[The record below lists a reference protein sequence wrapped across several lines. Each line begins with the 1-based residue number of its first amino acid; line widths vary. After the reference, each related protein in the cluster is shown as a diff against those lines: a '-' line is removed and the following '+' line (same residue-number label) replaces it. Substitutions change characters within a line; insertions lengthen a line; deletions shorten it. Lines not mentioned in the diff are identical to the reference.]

1 MKRIATLF
9 VFIFLF
15 STFSN
20 QMNGI
25 LNPEF
30 DADQSSG
37 RQIGSSFVE
46 IASLTLNNNVVIVGD
61 VINLTAEVNSSGCP
75 FSDCDE
81 YRWYLNST
89 GEEIDEC
96 SGVGS
101 DYRQCMFNSTTQHIG
116 IISVAVQVTKPNSN
130 QEDWEE
136 IIFEVWNHDS
146 ASSTSASGIEIQ
158 YDIIHLSKQTF
169 GLQTWLD
176 IDTTQYESIQ
186 LDGYVGTYSAVAA
199 LEYRPSMAIPSDS
212 VWNQTIEV
220 RVSKNLG
227 ATSLWYVDGGM
238 WIALSLS
245 SIHEDATTQKFT
257 YAAPDNT
264 PAIPAG
270 HFVLIGGSVDA
281 SLPPDATIS
290 GFQAS
295 QSDDYGSISM
305 SWDLNGV
312 LLSSDMFML
321 TVCPSTQT
329 SCSNSFE
336 IEPSATRGYTYPGT
350 LTSHGE
356 TYYLR
361 IEICNEVGCSTP
373 NGETFVQIS
382 KEKSL
387 EEQCLNHD
395 GLVAHFHPYLYIEMQ
410 GEDVFLPQDIGINTG
425 TCNALGANMHVIHT
439 HAADN
444 RLHVELTEYGVSVY
458 LSHFFGIWNISFPA
472 NQTFEDL
479 FNHPESVTIVVDGE
493 MYFGSFE
500 ELELSDGQII
510 EITYLNNDLDS
521 DEDGVPDH
529 NDSFPFDSNET
540 SDSDGDG
547 VGDNSDAFPE
557 DPNETHDDDSDGV
570 GNNTD
575 AFPQD
580 DSETH
585 DDDGDGVGN
594 NSDAFPQDANETMDS
609 DGDGVGDNADPE
621 PDNPDIRTPQDI
633 SVEISDTSSYILAGA
648 IVFLALVILFVR
660 RKTPP
665 QVIDSSAYVSQD
677 SIWNDGN

>member
-15 STFSN
+15 STLSN
-20 QMNGI
+20 QVNGI

-46 IASLTLNNNVVIVGD
+46 VASLTLNNNVIIVGD
-61 VINLTAEVNSSGCP
+61 VINLTAEVNSSGCL
-75 FSDCDE
+75 FGDCDE

-101 DYRQCMFNSTTQHIG
+101 NYRQCTFNSTSQHIG
-116 IISVAVQVTKPNSN
+116 IISVAVQVTN
-130 QEDWEE
+130 QNEAEDWEE
-136 IIFEVWNHDS
+136 IIFEVWNHDL
-146 ASSTSASGIEIQ
+146 ASLTSEFGIEIE

-238 WIALSLS
+238 WVALSLS
-245 SIHEDATTQKFT
+245 SIHEDATTEKFT
-257 YAAPDNT
+257 YAAPENT

-373 NGETFVQIS
+373 NGEAFVQIS

-387 EEQCLNHD
+387 EEQCLNHG

-594 NSDAFPQDANETMDS
+594 NSDAFPQDASETMDS

-660 RKTPP
+660 RKAPP
-665 QVIDSSAYVSQD
+665 QVIDSSAFVSQD
-677 SIWNDGN
+677 SMWNDGN

>member
-1 MKRIATLF
+1 MKRVTTLF
-9 VFIFLF
+9 VLIFLF
-15 STFSN
+15 SSLSH
-20 QMNGI
+20 QVNGI

-37 RQIGSSFVE
+37 RQIGSSYVE
-46 IASLTLNNNVVIVGD
+46 IVSLTLNNNVVVVGD
-61 VINLTAEVNSSGCP
+61 VINLTAEVDSSGCP
-75 FSDCDE
+75 FGDCDE

-101 DYRQCMFNSTTQHIG
+101 DYRQCTFNSTSQHIG
-116 IISVAVQVTKPNSN
+116 IISVAVQVTN
-130 QEDWEE
+130 QNTAEDWEE
-136 IIFEVWNHDS
+136 IIFEVWNHDL

-169 GLQTWLD
+169 AIQTWSE
-176 IDTTQYESIQ
+176 IDTTPYESIQ

-199 LEYRPSMAIPSDS
+199 LEYRPSMSIPSDS

-220 RVSKNLG
+220 SISKNLG
-227 ATSLWYVDGGM
+227 ATSLWYVNGGGM
-238 WIALSLS
+238 WVALSLS
-245 SIHEDATTQKFT
+245 SIHVDATTEKFT
-257 YAAPDNT
+257 YAAPENT
-264 PAIPAG
+264 PAIPVG

-281 SLPPDATIS
+281 ALPPDATIS
-290 GFQAS
+290 GFQAF
-295 QSDDYGSISM
+295 QSDDYGSISI
-305 SWDLNGV
+305 SWDLSGV
-312 LLSSDMFML
+312 FFSSDMIML
-321 TVCPSTQT
+321 TVCPSTQI

-361 IEICNEVGCSTP
+361 IEVCNEVGCSIP
-373 NGETFVQIS
+373 IGEAYVQIS

-387 EEQCLNHD
+387 EEQCVTHD
-395 GLVAHFHPYLYIEMQ
+395 DLVTHFHSYLYIEMQ
-410 GEDVFLPQDIGINTG
+410 GEDVFLPENIGINTAACPG
-425 TCNALGANMHVIHT
+425 GMHVIHT

-444 RLHVELTEYGVSVY
+444 KLHVETTEYGVRVY
-458 LSHFFGIWNISFPA
+458 LSQFFDIWNISFPT
-472 NQTFEDL
+472 NQTFDDL
-479 FNHPESVTIVVDGE
+479 FNHAANVTVVVNGES
-493 MYFGSFE
+493 FSGSFE
-500 ELELSDGQII
+500 ELELLDNQII

-521 DEDGVPDH
+521 DGDGVPDH
-529 NDSFPFDSNET
+529 DDSFPFDSNET

-547 VGDNSDAFPE
+547 VGDNSDAFPD

-580 DSETH
+580 NSETH

-594 NSDAFPQDANETMDS
+594 NSDAFPQDSNETMDS

-621 PDNPDIRTPQDI
+621 PENPEIRTPQDI

-648 IVFLALVILFVR
+648 VVFLALVIIFVR
-660 RKTPP
+660 RKAPP
-665 QVIDSSAYVSQD
+665 QVIDSSVYVSQD
-677 SIWNDGN
+677 SMWNDEN